1 MPPDG
6 QSRQFFI
13 ANKYSIVA
21 RVTKTTRN
29 PMEGRD
35 SQSLNNRSSE
45 SKLVFDN
52 GGVLGTEDN
61 GTVVP

>member
-1 MPPDG
+1 
-6 QSRQFFI
+6 
-13 ANKYSIVA
+13 
-21 RVTKTTRN
+21 
-29 PMEGRD
+29 MEGRD

-61 GTVVP
+61 GTVVPWLAKNH